1 MLRAAALSLL
11 CVLGTLTAA
20 GCGESGSG
28 GEGEPGSLVPAG
40 AALYVEAAVQPEGE
54 LRDDALAAARKLLR
68 TDDPAAKMRD
78 LIDKELAADGL
89 SWERDFA
96 PWLGEDAGVWA
107 SDLGRAEPSFAL
119 IAATTDAEAAKAALA
134 KFEKTSD
141 SGPYTARSYHGID
154 YKVDSEGM
162 ANGVIDDFVVVAT
175 EGAFKRTADTR
186 DGDKLVDTDR
196 YKEAVG
202 ELEEERLGHLYLD
215 GKSLVDVMSR
225 DDPDA
230 ARQLEQFES
239 LFQFDKLGP
248 MAVSFEADGDG
259 LLFDALMT
267 GLPEGPLR
275 ELATLTGFGGTE
287 LLGDFPADAWGAY
300 ALPRV
305 GESAQSLFKA
315 FAGPLGGVAAAA
327 QVKKATGLD
336 LQEDIFSWIGDVGLF
351 VRGTDMAS
359 LDGAV
364 VIDATDD
371 DKATAAFGKLVAL
384 IGRESGVA
392 PEAVKIEGAASAF
405 AIDAPDAEK
414 RIILARGEGRVVGA
428 YGEAAAA
435 AALRP
440 EVKLGDS
447 DTFGGA
453 QEVLGDMD
461 ATFLLSVPD
470 AIRLAD
476 STGAT
481 DAEFDKVR
489 PYLEALGVVAGGGEA
504 DDDRVRSR
512 FGVTLK

>member
-1 MLRAAALSLL
+1 MLRASALSLL

-20 GCGESGSG
+20 GCGESGAG
-28 GEGEPGSLVPAG
+28 GEGDPGSLVPAG
-40 AALYVEAAVQPEGE
+40 AALYVEAAVQPEGQ
-54 LRDDALAAARKLLR
+54 LRDDALAAAGKLLR
-68 TDDPAAKMRD
+68 TDDPAAKIRE

-96 PWLGEDAGVWA
+96 PWVGEDAGVWA

-141 SGPYTARSYHGID
+141 SGPYTARSYDGID
-154 YKVDSEGM
+154 YKVDSEGV
-162 ANGVIDDFVVVAT
+162 ANGVIDEFVVVAT

-186 DGDKLVDTDR
+186 DGDKLVDADR
-196 YKEAVG
+196 YKDAVD
-202 ELEEERLGHLYLD
+202 ELEDERLGHLYLD
-215 GKSLVDVMSR
+215 GKSLLDVMSQ

-230 ARQLEQFES
+230 ARQLEQFDS
-239 LFQFDKLGP
+239 LFQFEKLGP
-248 MAVSFEADGDG
+248 MAMSFEADGDG
-259 LLFDALMT
+259 LVFDGVMT

-275 ELATLTGFGGTE
+275 ELAALTGFGGAE
-287 LLGDFPADAWGAY
+287 LLGELPGDAWGAY

-305 GESAQSLFKA
+305 GESAQSLFNA
-315 FAGPLGGVAAAA
+315 FAGPLGGAAAAA
-327 QVKKATGLD
+327 QVKQATGLD
-336 LQEDIFSWIGDVGLF
+336 LQQDIFSWIGDVGLF

-364 VIDATDD
+364 VIEATDD
-371 DKATAAFGKLVAL
+371 DKASAAFGKLVAL
-384 IGRESGVA
+384 IGKESGVA
-392 PEAVKIEGAASAF
+392 PQPVKIDGAASAF
-405 AIDAPDAEK
+405 AIDAPGAEK

-428 YGEAAAA
+428 YGEEAAA
-435 AALRP
+435 AALSP
-440 EVKLGDS
+440 DAKLSDS
-447 DTFGGA
+447 DTFGSA
-453 QEVLGDMD
+453 EEILGDVD
-461 ATFLLSVPD
+461 AAFLLSVPD
-470 AIRLAD
+470 AIGLAE

-481 DAEFDKVR
+481 DADFDKVR